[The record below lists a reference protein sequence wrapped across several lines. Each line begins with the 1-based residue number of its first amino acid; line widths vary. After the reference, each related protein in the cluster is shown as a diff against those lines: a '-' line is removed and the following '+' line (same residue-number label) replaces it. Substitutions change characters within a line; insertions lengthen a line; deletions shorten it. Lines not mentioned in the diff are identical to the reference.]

1 MKHRSYKVKKRL
13 ALTSLID
20 IIFLLLLFLMLT
32 STFSKFSEI
41 ELGVATT
48 AAKNKVSEKIL
59 FLRVSA
65 VRIDLNSGEVEMNS
79 LAKSIKS
86 FTQNAKASLVISMD
100 QDVTSQRLVDILGIV
115 ANIEGLSVNLIGS
128 RYERKF
134 SRREPTIALI
144 NIVFL
149 MLIFFM
155 ITGTIAKPIEK
166 TLRLIETENLL
177 RIDPPDALVLL
188 KDGTMKFNGHNLKD
202 LQIL

>member
-1 MKHRSYKVKKRL
+1 MEHRSYKVKKRL

-41 ELGVATT
+41 ELSVATT

-79 LAKSIKS
+79 LAKSIES
-86 FTQNAKASLVISMD
+86 FTQNTKASLVISMD

-128 RYERKF
+128 
-134 SRREPTIALI
+134 S
-144 NIVFL
+144 
-149 MLIFFM
+149 
-155 ITGTIAKPIEK
+155 
-166 TLRLIETENLL
+166 
-177 RIDPPDALVLL
+177 
-188 KDGTMKFNGHNLKD
+188 
-202 LQIL
+202 